1 MIYREAEDIIMN
13 ISKTFKVL
21 LVTGPRQV
29 GKTTLLMKLKP
40 DDMNYVTFDD
50 NEELAKAAVA
60 AGVWFDT
67 FDFTPAEKDKVNIIL
82 STLKEGNRAKITD
95 AISKYGK
102 DEVVNVATYH
112 VEELTTAVVSMLE
125 NLLKIQLV
133 ID

>member
-50 NEELAKAAVA
+50 KVLREQAKEDPKLCC
-60 AGVWFDT
+60 FST
-67 FDFTPAEKDKVNIIL
+67 FSSIF
-82 STLKEGNRAKITD
+82 
-95 AISKYGK
+95 
-102 DEVVNVATYH
+102 
-112 VEELTTAVVSMLE
+112 
-125 NLLKIQLV
+125 
-133 ID
+133 

>member
-50 NEELAKAAVA
+50 KVLREQAKEDPKL
-60 AGVWFDT
+60 F
-67 FDFTPAEKDKVNIIL
+67 
-82 STLKEGNRAKITD
+82 
-95 AISKYGK
+95 
-102 DEVVNVATYH
+102 
-112 VEELTTAVVSMLE
+112 
-125 NLLKIQLV
+125 
-133 ID
+133 